1 MNRIKNQIRKRV
13 TKRGSPKLQFKP
25 YWQLGKVENL
35 FSISNPLLEDN
46 QISLVPNILDYRNP
60 NTFLDLILFNIKMKQ
75 MKILEVVRDILVL
88 DRRNAYPS

>member
-1 MNRIKNQIRKRV
+1 
-13 TKRGSPKLQFKP
+13 
-25 YWQLGKVENL
+25 LGKVENL

-46 QISLVPNILDYRNP
+46 QISLVSNTSDYRNP
-60 NTFLDLILFNIKMKQ
+60 DTLPDLILFNIKMKQ